1 MTTSSNQPE
10 IKPDAPA
17 DPADATIVNQK
28 RLLLVV
34 LRKHGVERASI
45 AYNAFDGG
53 YFPEEP
59 SSRGDKTFPETGSLS
74 GTLYG
79 LPVSYSSAAHL
90 MRELLRALLD
100 LHHPGWRDD
109 EGSEG
114 DLDIGV
120 GEGTFRLRYGE
131 RYIATDESEM
141 EV

>member
-1 MTTSSNQPE
+1 VTTPSNQPE
-10 IKPDAPA
+10 IKA
-17 DPADATIVNQK
+17 DVCATAADATITNQK
-28 RLLLVV
+28 RLLLDV

-53 YFPEEP
+53 YFPEAP
-59 SSRGDKTFPETGSLS
+59 LAGGDNDIPDTETLT

-90 MRELLRALLD
+90 MRELLQALLD
-100 LHHPGWRDD
+100 LHHPGWQND

-114 DLDIGV
+114 DLDVSV
-120 GEGTFRLRYGE
+120 GNGTFRIRYGE
-131 RYIATDESEM
+131 RYIATEETET

>member
-1 MTTSSNQPE
+1 ML
-10 IKPDAPA
+10 D
-17 DPADATIVNQK
+17 
-28 RLLLVV
+28 V
-34 LRKHGVERASI
+34 LRKYGVDRASI

-53 YFPEEP
+53 YFPEAP
-59 SSRGDKTFPETGSLS
+59 LAGGDKAFPDGALT

-100 LHHPGWRDD
+100 MHHPGWRDD

-114 DLDIGV
+114 DLAV
-120 GEGTFRLRYGE
+120 GFGGGTFRLRYGE
-131 RYIATDESEM
+131 RYIAVADTDA